1 MHPEYLY
8 NNDTQDIAQ
17 RAEELATCNEPA
29 LREHC
34 QEVSRQTDT
43 SSLCLQKDC
52 AVQVN
57 AAGGILSII
66 EEHLRKL
73 SQLLLQNAGV
83 FCTQNAKADF
93 SLVCKTVTALEEE
106 RLRLLS
112 LVGELTQSR
121 RVIAQAVAKANQAL
135 HLLSLAKCAVGEDV
149 RQFYAEEAERI
160 RISYDRLTELD
171 ADIREVQNFYMT
183 FLESHMPAFM
193 KRLRE
198 AADFNHAG
206 EALDSSAI
214 RALCGELFILCERVS
229 NVSF

>member
-17 RAEELATCNEPA
+17 RVGELATRNEPA

-52 AVQVN
+52 AMSVN
-57 AAGGILSII
+57 DAGGILSII

-73 SQLLLQNAGV
+73 SQSLWKNAGV
-83 FCTQNAKADF
+83 FRTQNAKADF
-93 SLVCKTVTALEEE
+93 SLVCKTVTALEAE

-112 LVGELTQSR
+112 CVGELTHMR
-121 RVIAQAVAKANQAL
+121 RAIAQAVAKNNQAL
-135 HLLSLAKCAVGEDV
+135 HLLLLAKCAVGEDV
-149 RQFYAEEAERI
+149 RRFYVEEAERI
-160 RISYDRLTELD
+160 RISYERLTALD
-171 ADIREVQNFYMT
+171 ADIREVQVFYMT

-198 AADFNHAG
+198 SADFNHAG

-214 RALCGELFILCERVS
+214 CALCGELFILCERVP